1 MSIAMKTY
9 EIITK
14 TLVTKIYR
22 VEAGNE
28 QEARHLL
35 ADPAEEP
42 DVEHHDY
49 EEVVG
54 VTEIKN

>member
-1 MSIAMKTY
+1 MKTY